1 MENIEKLIQD
11 TLKLFPEE
19 IDISDGELRN
29 DNGFFSQKLSKA
41 WHSAED
47 KNAITGNGVDFMIWS
62 VFGLL
67 HKMSRENF
75 SRGIY
80 SVSLNDINHEEL
92 KQEYKKALQEAEWF
106 FALNLTRTWHQKGLH
121 LNLMPRNIKILKY
134 DEKNYIDNILQFVY
148 NINCRIYLL
157 YK

>member
-47 KNAITGNGVDFMIWS
+47 KNAIAINDPEIAKATVPNNSIIFIISSNTLFSFRQISTYPYCEAYGLDANLFGVKF
-62 VFGLL
+62 
-67 HKMSRENF
+67 
-75 SRGIY
+75 
-80 SVSLNDINHEEL
+80 
-92 KQEYKKALQEAEWF
+92 
-106 FALNLTRTWHQKGLH
+106 
-121 LNLMPRNIKILKY
+121 ILS
-134 DEKNYIDNILQFVY
+134 
-148 NINCRIYLL
+148 
-157 YK
+157 

>member
-1 MENIEKLIQD
+1 MLSKGEMTMENIEKLIQD

-47 KNAITGNGVDFMIWS
+47 KNAITGNDVDFMIWS

-75 SRGIY
+75 SKGIY

-92 KQEYKKALQEAEWF
+92 KQKYKKALKEAE
-106 FALNLTRTWHQKGLH
+106 
-121 LNLMPRNIKILKY
+121 
-134 DEKNYIDNILQFVY
+134 
-148 NINCRIYLL
+148 
-157 YK
+157 

>member
-1 MENIEKLIQD
+1 MLKGEMTMENIEKLIQD

-47 KNAITGNGVDFMIWS
+47 KNAITGNDVDFMIWS

-75 SRGIY
+75 SKGIC

-92 KQEYKKALQEAEWF
+92 KQEYKKALQEAE
-106 FALNLTRTWHQKGLH
+106 
-121 LNLMPRNIKILKY
+121 
-134 DEKNYIDNILQFVY
+134 
-148 NINCRIYLL
+148 
-157 YK
+157 

>member
-1 MENIEKLIQD
+1 MLSKGEMAMENIEKLIQD

-47 KNAITGNGVDFMIWS
+47 KNAITGNDVDFMIWS

-75 SRGIY
+75 SKGIY

-92 KQEYKKALQEAEWF
+92 KQEYKKALQEAE
-106 FALNLTRTWHQKGLH
+106 
-121 LNLMPRNIKILKY
+121 
-134 DEKNYIDNILQFVY
+134 
-148 NINCRIYLL
+148 
-157 YK
+157 

>member
-1 MENIEKLIQD
+1 MKIVGLIIQCSPVLTRTIWLCRMLSKGEMTMENIEKLIQD

-47 KNAITGNGVDFMIWS
+47 RNAITGNDVDFMIWS

-75 SRGIY
+75 SKGIY

-92 KQEYKKALQEAEWF
+92 KQEYKKALQEAE
-106 FALNLTRTWHQKGLH
+106 
-121 LNLMPRNIKILKY
+121 
-134 DEKNYIDNILQFVY
+134 
-148 NINCRIYLL
+148 
-157 YK
+157 

>member
-19 IDISDGELRN
+19 IDISDGKLRN

-47 KNAITGNGVDFMIWS
+47 RNAITCNDVDFMIWS

-75 SRGIY
+75 SKGIY

-106 FALNLTRTWHQKGLH
+106 FAPDLTRVGIL
-121 LNLMPRNIKILKY
+121 LNDGKY
-134 DEKNYIDNILQFVY
+134 HKVDYGWCIWKRKNME
-148 NINCRIYLL
+148 
-157 YK
+157 